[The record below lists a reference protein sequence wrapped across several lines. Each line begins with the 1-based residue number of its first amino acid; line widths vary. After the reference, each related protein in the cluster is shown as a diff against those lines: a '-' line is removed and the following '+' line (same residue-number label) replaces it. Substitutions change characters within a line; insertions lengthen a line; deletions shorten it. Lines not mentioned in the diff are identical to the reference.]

1 MSCSFYQWVRY
12 VKSGEHTRA
21 IFLSHIR
28 ILNNHVPCACMCL
41 STHFL
46 HVCRNYGFQSVS
58 LTTIYPLE
66 GGSKCICWIFSSS
79 RKHWGTR
86 LLFAGCSR
94 CRWAILLKW
103 SPLPRFRLELAS
115 AAVTI
120 KKHNWAFKNVWWRRI
135 KDVWGAHKRKRA
147 LKGLLD
153 REPQTILNRRR
164 ARKALV
170 IFGHVLGTGYS
181 LFSTIQAWRDQV
193 CFPDNSVLY
202 LTCPR
207 ARET

>member
-1 MSCSFYQWVRY
+1 MLRYFWPQVQWGHPSVQSGKKAPNEHPAYVGPPTTLTFQKQQKVLCWVFDLADILPMSCSFYQWVRY

-28 ILNNHVPCACMCL
+28 ILNNHVHCACMCL
-41 STHFL
+41 SSHFL
-46 HVCRNYGFQSVS
+46 HACRNIEFVIMALRACLWPRST
-58 LTTIYPLE
+58 LWR
-66 GGSKCICWIFSSS
+66 GSKCICWIFSSP

-120 KKHNWAFKNVWWRRI
+120 
-135 KDVWGAHKRKRA
+135 
-147 LKGLLD
+147 
-153 REPQTILNRRR
+153 
-164 ARKALV
+164 
-170 IFGHVLGTGYS
+170 
-181 LFSTIQAWRDQV
+181 
-193 CFPDNSVLY
+193 
-202 LTCPR
+202 
-207 ARET
+207 

>member
-1 MSCSFYQWVRY
+1 MS
-12 VKSGEHTRA
+12 TRLMWDRQQHSLSRNNRKYFA
-21 IFLSHIR
+21 EYLTWQTFCQCPALFTNGSDMWKVVSTLVLFFSHIR
-28 ILNNHVPCACMCL
+28 ILNNHVHCACMCL

-120 KKHNWAFKNVWWRRI
+120 
-135 KDVWGAHKRKRA
+135 
-147 LKGLLD
+147 
-153 REPQTILNRRR
+153 
-164 ARKALV
+164 
-170 IFGHVLGTGYS
+170 
-181 LFSTIQAWRDQV
+181 
-193 CFPDNSVLY
+193 
-202 LTCPR
+202 
-207 ARET
+207 